1 MRPKDSPERTPEND
15 KRMRKKLDKM
25 MRDLAPN
32 QPLGKT
38 LLHPWKS
45 SIKTKGCELSSG
57 NLIISTVTDVSPIII
72 DEESGIVYSPALK
85 RSDYM
90 AQRLKDMKEKRE
102 NLSPTGMCIS
112 RCAG

>member
-25 MRDLAPN
+25 MRDFVPKE
-32 QPLGKT
+32 PLGKRLWHRREIFVLRSEDVDYCLT
-38 LLHPWKS
+38 
-45 SIKTKGCELSSG
+45 
-57 NLIISTVTDVSPIII
+57 IISIVTDVSSIII
-72 DEESGIVYSPALK
+72 DEEKGIIYSPGLK